1 MTKRILSILAI
12 LVPASVSRATDAPVP
27 DHIQFNRDVR
37 PILSENCFAC
47 HGFDKNKR
55 KADLR
60 LDTKAGL
67 TTKIENGTPVVPGKP
82 DQSLVYIK
90 AISKDPDEQMPP
102 PSAKKPPITAHQA
115 AILKKWI
122 EQGAVWEDH
131 WSFTPVKRPATPA
144 VKDAKWVRNPIDA
157 FILARLEKE
166 SLKPAAEADKVTLI
180 RRVTLDLTGL
190 PPTPK
195 EVDDFLADKSPDAYE
210 KVVDRLLTSVR
221 CAERLTMD
229 WLDAARYA
237 DTHGYHI
244 DSGRDMTRW
253 REWVINAF
261 QENKP
266 YDQFTVEQLAGDLL
280 PNATLDQKIASGFNR
295 NSMINFEGGAFP
307 EEYRTAYVIDR
318 VNTTGTVW
326 LGLTVGCTQ
335 CHDHKF
341 DPITQKEYY
350 QLFAY
355 FNSIGEKG
363 LDGQTGNAVPLIA
376 TPSADQQKK
385 IAGLTAR
392 IGELEKKFTDPLPEA
407 DAAQAE
413 WEKTIPTGGSSSAA
427 VTWHPAEP
435 SDLRSE
441 NGATMT
447 KLPDHSVLVTE
458 RNANKDVYE
467 VKVSAGDLKQ
477 ITGVRLEALPDVNL
491 HGNGPG
497 RSENGNFVLTGVQVG
512 LTKGKGK
519 NVTPLTIS
527 AASASFT
534 QRTFS
539 VESTFSSKHAP
550 GWAIYPEA
558 GKAHE
563 AIFELASPAKL
574 EADQQVVVT
583 LEFKSANAHHQL
595 GHFRLALTDGASP
608 AKTGT
613 SRGMS
618 AIFAT
623 PVEKRTAEQKA
634 RLRDY
639 YRKSVWPEGRALL
652 EQLGEA
658 KKAKDAAEKNIP
670 STMVMQEMEKPRDT
684 FVLMRGAYDKHGE
697 QVTPGVPAFL
707 PPLPKDA
714 PPNRLAL
721 AKWLVDRN
729 HPLTSRVT
737 VNRYWQMVFGTGI
750 VKSTEDFGSQ
760 GELPSHPELLDYL
773 AADFM
778 ETGWDVRRLIRN
790 YVTSSTYRQAS
801 TVTPELLAKDPENRL
816 LARGTRYRL
825 SAETIR
831 DQALAAAGL
840 LDSRVGGHSVSPY
853 QPPGLWEELMSRND
867 GAKWTAQVYEQS
879 HGADLY
885 RRTMYTF
892 WKRTC
897 PPPTLVTFDAPDREV
912 CTVRRARTNTPLQ
925 ALVLMNDP
933 TYVEAS
939 RKLAERALTEL
950 PADATRAQRI
960 TFAFREVVA
969 RAPSQQELAVLQSI
983 LDKQQAKYSKDKTAA
998 ENLLK
1003 VGESPRDPKL
1013 DSAELASW
1021 TTMCGVILNLDE
1033 AVTRG

>member
-1 MTKRILSILAI
+1 MTFRILSIFSI
-12 LVPASVSRATDAPVP
+12 LVSAVAARAATNPP
-27 DHIQFNRDVR
+27 IPEKIQFNRDVR
-37 PILSENCFAC
+37 PILSESCFAC

-67 TTKIENGTPVVPGKP
+67 LTKLENGTPIIPGKP
-82 DQSLVYIK
+82 AESLLFTKVTT
-90 AISKDPDEQMPP
+90 KDADELMPP
-102 PSAKKPPITAHQA
+102 PESKKPRLTERQA

-122 EQGAVWEDH
+122 EQGADWEDH
-131 WSFTPVKRPATPA
+131 WSFTPVRKPEIPA

-166 SLKPAAEADKVTLI
+166 GLKPSPEADKVTLI

-190 PPTPK
+190 PPTQK
-195 EVDDFLADKSPDAYE
+195 EVDDFVGDQSSDAYE

-253 REWVINAF
+253 REWVIESF
-261 QENKP
+261 HQNKP

-295 NSMINFEGGAFP
+295 NHMVNFEGGAFP
-307 EEYRTAYVIDR
+307 EEYRTAYVLDR

-355 FNSIGEKG
+355 FNNNPEKG
-363 LDGQTGNAVPLIA
+363 LDGQAGNAVPFIA
-376 TPSADQQKK
+376 TPSAEQKK
-385 IAGLTAR
+385 QIESLSAKIA
-392 IGELEKKFTDPLPEA
+392 ELEKKFTDPLPEA
-407 DAAQAE
+407 DAAQGE
-413 WEKTIPTGGSSSAA
+413 WEKTLPKDVSPVVA
-427 VTWHPAEP
+427 WKPAEAA
-435 SDLRSE
+435 DIRSQ
-441 NGATMT
+441 NGATM
-447 KLPDHSVLVTE
+447 KQLQDRSILVSE
-458 RNANKDVYE
+458 RNTNKDVYSISLSPGE
-467 VKVSAGDLKQ
+467 LKQ
-477 ITGVRLEALPDVNL
+477 ITGVRLEALPDKSLNA
-491 HGNGPG
+491 GGPG
-497 RSENGNFVLTGVQVG
+497 RSENGNFVLTGVQIG
-512 LTKGKGK
+512 IARSGSKADK
-519 NVTPLTIS
+519 PLPIS

-539 VESTFSSKHAP
+539 VESTFSPKHAP

-558 GKAHE
+558 GKSHE
-563 AIFELASPAKL
+563 AIFELASPAKI
-574 EADQQVVVT
+574 EADQRVVVT
-583 LEFKSANAHHQL
+583 LEFKSGFPQHQL
-595 GHFRLALTDGASP
+595 GHFRLSLTDGASP
-608 AKTGT
+608 AKAGS
-613 SRGMS
+613 SRGMT

-623 PVEKRTAEQKA
+623 PAEKRTEAQKA

-639 YRKSVWPEGRALL
+639 FRKSVWPEGKALL
-652 EQLGEA
+652 DQLGEA
-658 KKAKDAAEKNIP
+658 KKAKDAAEKTVP

-684 FVLMRGAYDKHGE
+684 FVLIRGAYDKPGE
-697 QVTPGVPAFL
+697 KVTPGVPAFL

-714 PPNRLAL
+714 PPNRLSL
-721 AKWLVDRN
+721 ARWIVDRQN
-729 HPLTSRVT
+729 PLTSRVT
-737 VNRYWQMVFGTGI
+737 VNRYWQMIFGTGI
-750 VKSTEDFGSQ
+750 VKTTEDFGSQ

-773 AADFM
+773 AAEFVDQ
-778 ETGWDVRRLIRN
+778 GWDVRRLIRS
-790 YVTSSTYRQAS
+790 YVTSSTYRQSS
-801 TVTPELLAKDPENRL
+801 TITPQLLAKDPENRL

-840 LDSRVGGHSVSPY
+840 LDPRVGGASVSPY
-853 QPPGLWEELMSRND
+853 QPPGLWEELMSRGD
-867 GAKWTAQVYEQS
+867 GAKWTAQVYTQS

-897 PPPTLVTFDAPDREV
+897 PPPTLMTFDAPDREV

-939 RKLAERALTEL
+939 RKLAERALTE
-950 PADATRAQRI
+950 PPVNADVAQRI
-960 TFAFREVVA
+960 NFAFRQVVA
-969 RAPSQQELAVLQSI
+969 RSPRPQELAVLQEV
-983 LDKQQAKYSKDKTAA
+983 LKKQQAKFATDKAAA

-1013 DSAELASW
+1013 DAGELASW
-1021 TTMCGVILNLDE
+1021 ATMCGVILNLDE
-1033 AVTRG
+1033 VVTRG